1 MNSPFALFDSNS
13 SIPNPTSHYSG
24 VLSYQSRSNPGKPRI
39 TLTNGEVF
47 INGTHASNTVTVDPF
62 SSNAI
67 RVTMIGIDVRDFNIS
82 DVDSIRFF
90 GRKGNDRFTNN
101 TAIPGELYGH
111 DGNDTIH
118 GGGGVD
124 RIWGG
129 FGEDKIFGLAGDD
142 LIWAG
147 PDNDIA
153 SGGAGA
159 DRIYGQAGHDTLYG
173 NDGSDFISGA
183 NGNDEVY
190 GDAGVDT
197 LTGDAGNDTV
207 RGGDGEDY
215 LLGWTGDDRLF
226 GQNGNDYLAGQVGSD
241 FLVGGYG
248 DDSIYG
254 GDHADELFGDH
265 GNDYLNGGY
274 GSDLLWGNVGDDEMI
289 GGGGN
294 DEMHGEAGNDS
305 MRGGSGQDL
314 MLGGGGSDDLHGGT
328 ERDVLIGG
336 NSNHSDT
343 LRGHTGV
350 DSVLFFAGDN
360 LVTEAQDMRLKLVNK
375 TSSWTNREMVVIA
388 DAMESLYQA
397 TGNNRLMV
405 DEVVGEVLKLEKYSS
420 LPGGAAAINYMT
432 VNTKNGNTTYT
443 RAIRF
448 ADWNET
454 NEALNPWRKLA
465 FIHEISHNFDD
476 PFEIAATPDVGWG
489 RLTTFWSKSG
499 WTQNPPNTSNYV
511 RSGDGQWWYL
521 KSAQFSRDYG
531 KVNRYEDWATMW
543 EHHFNPNSTPP
554 EPGSNLA
561 SKLQSVTSFL
571 NALS

>member
-1 MNSPFALFDSNS
+1 MSSSIALFDSHAS
-13 SIPNPTSHYSG
+13 KSTSASLSEG
-24 VLSYQSRSNPGKPRI
+24 VFSFHSQTNTGKPRI
-39 TLTNGEVF
+39 TLTDGEVF
-47 INGTHASNTVTVDPF
+47 INGTHAANTVTVDLLD
-62 SSNAI
+62 SNAI
-67 RVTMIGIDVRDFNIS
+67 RVTMIGIDVRDFNVS

-90 GRKGNDRFTNN
+90 GRKGNDVFTNN
-101 TAIPGELYGH
+101 TAIPGNLFGH
-111 DGNDTIH
+111 DGNDSIH
-118 GGGGVD
+118 GGNGID

-129 FGEDKIFGLAGDD
+129 FGNDKIFGLAGDD
-142 LIWAG
+142 LVWAG
-147 PDNDIA
+147 PGDDIV
-153 SGGAGA
+153 SGDLGA
-159 DRIYGQAGHDTLYG
+159 DQIFGQGGNDTLYG
-173 NDGSDFISGA
+173 RLGNDFISGA
-183 NGNDEVY
+183 NGDDEIF
-190 GDAGVDT
+190 GNEGVDT
-197 LTGDAGNDTV
+197 LTGDAGNDIV
-207 RGGDGEDY
+207 RGGDGSDTV
-215 LLGWTGDDRLF
+215 LGWTGDDRLF
-226 GQNGNDYLAGQVGSD
+226 GQNGDDYIAGQVGMD

-254 GDHADELFGDH
+254 GDHVDELFGDH
-265 GNDYLNGGY
+265 GNDVLNGGY
-274 GSDLLWGNVGDDEMI
+274 GSDLMWGDVGDDEML

-350 DSVLFFAGDN
+350 DSILFFAGDH

-397 TGNNRLMV
+397 TGNNRLMI
-405 DEVVGEVLKLEKYSS
+405 DAVVGEVLKLEKYSS

-432 VNTKNGNTTYT
+432 IHTNNGNTTYT

-454 NEALNPWRKLA
+454 NEALNPWRKLV

-476 PFEIAATPDVGWG
+476 PFEIEAIPDVGWG
-489 RLTTFWSKSG
+489 RLTTFWDKSG
-499 WTQNPPNTSNYV
+499 WTKSPANTSNYV
-511 RSGDGQWWYL
+511 RSGDGQWWHL

-531 KVNRYEDWATMW
+531 KFNRYEDWATMW
-543 EHHFNPNSTPP
+543 EHFFNPEATPP